1 MKRRFRIAAGV
12 LVLIFCILSGCE
24 RKEKQQD
31 ELLLLPVSEEPAE
44 GMDLDVPETDE
55 QPEESGTQEEAV
67 KETYVVHICGAVEN
81 PGVYILDE
89 DSRVYQAIEKA
100 GGFREDADED
110 YLNQADALTDG
121 MKLYVPT
128 KEEVAQIGEA
138 GNWKNISSGV
148 DLQTENS
155 LVNINTAGEEILCT
169 LPGVGSSKAKS
180 IIAYREKNGAFQKTE
195 DIMNVDGIKD
205 GLYQKIKDSITV

>member
-12 LVLIFCILSGCE
+12 SVLIFCILSGCE

-44 GMDLDVPETDE
+44 DMDLNVPETDE
-55 QPEESGTQEEAV
+55 QPGEPGTQEEVV

-138 GNWKNISSGV
+138 GNWQNISSGAY
-148 DLQTENS
+148 LQTENS

>member
-12 LVLIFCILSGCE
+12 SVLIFCILSGCE

-55 QPEESGTQEEAV
+55 QPEEPGAQEEAV

-110 YLNQADALTDG
+110 YLNQADPLTDG

-138 GNWKNISSGV
+138 GNWQNISSGV